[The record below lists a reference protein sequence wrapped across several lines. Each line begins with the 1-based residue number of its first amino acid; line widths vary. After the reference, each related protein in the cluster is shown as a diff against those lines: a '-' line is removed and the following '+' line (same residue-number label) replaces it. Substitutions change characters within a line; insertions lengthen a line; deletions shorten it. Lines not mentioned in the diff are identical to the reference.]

1 MKIGRNRSGIINRM
15 FSSYILS
22 SILVMMAVPIHEMTD
37 GILLNRAVSSDALS
51 MIALLTPVNIFFF
64 AIKTILVTGLSILT
78 AKTFGARDY
87 NKASQ
92 QFTVAISA
100 NTIAIA
106 ILTGLAFLFFPQF
119 VQLFCDTGS
128 PIYPLLY
135 DYAKI
140 ILLQFPLLSIMSAL
154 DTFMRLAGKARLVS
168 VTIIVSCFLNVVLT
182 WVFLHIFHWGI
193 QGAAIA
199 TIICAIGTKVAYVPY
214 FLSGKFPFKFTRVKL
229 SDYNQMLFQGIK
241 IGSPCALN
249 EIVMSIIFFATN
261 DIIFATQ
268 GTQGMFV
275 WSVTLQ
281 LLSLTQ
287 MISSGFIGINQH
299 IGALLLGEN
308 DNEGFRILIRKSFKI
323 QFVLLSAVVL
333 LCVLCPTPIFQLF
346 GKSARNI
353 HPQYVTYFTLGIL
366 MMLPMRLII
375 SLTETMNIGGH
386 TGLSLLF
393 NILYLGAIFLAAYVS
408 TMCGI
413 GYFWWLLPIFQTLIL
428 IALMVTTTIIHL
440 RNRYYSWFA
449 LMPTMPDEVSMML
462 TASYDTSEIKSMLD
476 NISKFLTIAELPK
489 ETEFHANLICEELL
503 YHIIAEQ
510 KSIHK
515 GEFEMRLT
523 DKADELIIIVKEIGM
538 PRDLLG
544 FSDGKSLS
552 SNIITALAPKAKYDY
567 YNGVCVVSIT
577 FDKTMKG

>member
-1 MKIGRNRSGIINRM
+1 M
-15 FSSYILS
+15 FNSYILS
-22 SILVMMAVPIHEMTD
+22 SILVMVAVPIHEMTD

-78 AKTFGARDY
+78 AKAFGARDY
-87 NKASQ
+87 DKASQ
-92 QFTVAISA
+92 QFTVAVSA
-100 NTIAIA
+100 NTIVIA
-106 ILTGLAFLFFPQF
+106 VLTGLAFLFFPQF
-119 VQLFCDTGS
+119 VQLLCDTDS

-140 ILLQFPLLSIMSAL
+140 ILLQFPLLAIMSAL

-182 WVFLHIFHWGI
+182 WLFLYVFHWGI

-214 FLSGKFPFKFTRVKL
+214 FISGKFPFRFKRVRL
-229 SDYNQMLFQGIK
+229 SDYTLMLFQGIK
-241 IGSPCALN
+241 TGSPCALN

-261 DIIFATQ
+261 DIVFSTQ

-275 WSVTLQ
+275 WSITLQ
-281 LLSLTQ
+281 LLSLTE
-287 MISSGFIGINQH
+287 MISSGFIGVNQH
-299 IGALLLGEN
+299 IGSLLLGEN

-323 QFVLLSAVVL
+323 QFLLLSAVVA
-333 LCVLCPTPIFQLF
+333 LCVLCPEPIFQLF
-346 GKSARNI
+346 GKSPENI
-353 HPQYVTYFTLGIL
+353 SPQYVTYFTLGIL

-375 SLTETMNIGGH
+375 SITETINIGGH

-408 TMCGI
+408 TLYGA
-413 GYFWWLLPIFQTLIL
+413 GYFWWLLPTLQTLVL
-428 IALMVTTTIIHL
+428 LGLMVTTTIIHWKS
-440 RNRYYSWFA
+440 RYYSWFA
-449 LMPTMPDEVSMML
+449 LMPTIPNEVSMML
-462 TASYDTSEIKSMLD
+462 TANYDSSEIKPMLEK
-476 NISKFLTIAELPK
+476 ISKFLTIAELPK
-489 ETEFHANLICEELL
+489 EIEFHSNLICEELL

-510 KSIHK
+510 KAIHK

-523 DKADELIIIVKEIGM
+523 DKADELIIIVKEIGK
-538 PRDLLG
+538 PRDLIG
-544 FSDGKSLS
+544 FSDGQTLS
-552 SNIITALAPKAKYDY
+552 SNIIAVLAPKAKYDY

-577 FDKTMKG
+577 FDKTMKGRNG